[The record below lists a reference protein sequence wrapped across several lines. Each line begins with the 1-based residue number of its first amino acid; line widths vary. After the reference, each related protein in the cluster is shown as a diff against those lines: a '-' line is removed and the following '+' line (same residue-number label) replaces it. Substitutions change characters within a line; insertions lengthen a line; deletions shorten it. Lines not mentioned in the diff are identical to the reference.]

1 MAADNKPW
9 FASWPC
15 DVPKTIEYP
24 EVPLHEILK
33 KTAMAHPEKTA
44 IAYRDREIGYRE
56 LDELSNKFAS
66 ALASLNVKKGDRVA
80 LFLPNIPQFII
91 AYYGVLRVGAV
102 VTAIS
107 PLHRER
113 EVEYQ
118 LNDAE
123 AETIVTLDS
132 LYPIVEK
139 VWGKTPLKRAVL
151 TSLEAFAAET
161 EQKPNIHS
169 FQHLLEKS
177 TPNHSSVKINPSK
190 DLAAL
195 Q

>member
-1 MAADNKPW
+1 MPADNKPW
-9 FASWPC
+9 FTSWPI
-15 DVPKTIEYP
+15 DVPKNIAYP
-24 EVPLHEILK
+24 NVPLHEILT

-66 ALASLNVKKGDRVA
+66 ALAFLNVKKGDRVA

-132 LYPIVEK
+132 LHQIVARASP
-139 VWGKTPLKRAVL
+139 KTKLQSVII
-151 TSLEAFAAET
+151 TSSEEFASKTTISLATAER
-161 EQKPNIHS
+161 EPN
-169 FQHLLEKS
+169 
-177 TPNHSSVKINPSK
+177 TY
-190 DLAAL
+190 
-195 Q
+195 